1 MGFPATDGLEPL
13 TTGLFGDLLQSGSL
27 TLHRPPRKSGRPW
40 EDNSL
45 KRSASPSQFQGRDN
59 PATLMRNP
67 SVVHGLFYGP
77 YPTVQRS
84 HPAYPKAL
92 CKCPRHSKSQNLLLN
107 QETLHPECHP
117 RLYSQASGL
126 FNTSM
131 IYRPFTFTNLG
142 RKCTFVP
149 PRKLPCLVPRP
160 HNPCVIKPLSLKSHI
175 C

>member
-1 MGFPATDGLEPL
+1 M
-13 TTGLFGDLLQSGSL
+13 
-27 TLHRPPRKSGRPW
+27 K
-40 EDNSL
+40 
-45 KRSASPSQFQGRDN
+45 
-59 PATLMRNP
+59 NP

-84 HPAYPKAL
+84 HPAYPKVL

-117 RLYSQASGL
+117 RMYSQASGL

-149 PRKLPCLVPRP
+149 PRKLPCLVPRS
-160 HNPCVIKPLSLKSHI
+160 HNPCVIKSFIPKVTHMLMVFRDWNKWIEIMDRRTGKIKEVWEGKEPSPLLTENNMI
-175 C
+175 FM